1 MKRNQNTRCYD
12 DASTTGSARRSEAV
26 DVVSQEHLSV
36 ENENVATWMS
46 IKKVSCLPTRTA
58 ALLSVSLPPPLS
70 LTFLPS
76 PSSTVSTCQ
85 PLSGTRTALVFMLR
99 GRSPWGSHLLF
110 PPSPLSLMH
119 RVSQRDDVKLEG
131 GGRTGGMNCR
141 Y

>member
-46 IKKVSCLPTRTA
+46 IKKKGLACPHVQLPF
-58 ALLSVSLPPPLS
+58 SVSLPPPLS

-85 PLSGTRTALVFMLR
+85 PLSGTRTARVFMLR

-131 GGRTGGMNCR
+131 GGSTGGMNRR